1 MRDINV
7 TKYRLN
13 NFQKDFIEVIKIE
26 SSSYVS
32 LFEIELLIIR
42 VDHYSQITS
51 ARQQEQAE
59 FCSKA
64 RN

>member
-32 LFEIELLIIR
+32 LFKIELLNVR
-42 VDHYSQITS
+42 VQSL
-51 ARQQEQAE
+51 
-59 FCSKA
+59 
-64 RN
+64 